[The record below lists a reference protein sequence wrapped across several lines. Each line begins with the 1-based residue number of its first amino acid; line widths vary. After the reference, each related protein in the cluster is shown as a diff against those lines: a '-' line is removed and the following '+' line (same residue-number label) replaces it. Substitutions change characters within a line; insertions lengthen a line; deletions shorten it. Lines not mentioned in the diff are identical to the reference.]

1 MTYTPNSHYS
11 MFLDYFGQTHTFH
24 TFDDKIKN
32 KKLIRQLHG
41 TIEEHFD
48 ELAELNS
55 KGAGV
60 YFTVNKTDLCG
71 RSTKNIKDVRAVFID
86 LDGTPLPT
94 KFDVIPNIVV
104 NTSRNKFHCYW
115 IVKDMPLES
124 FELYQEALATK
135 FNSDPKV
142 KDLRVKMYS

>member
-1 MTYTPNSHYS
+1 MRMTYTPNSHYS
-11 MFLDYFGQTHTFH
+11 MFLDYFGQTHTFQ

-104 NTSRNKFHCYW
+104 NTSLNKFHCYW
-115 IVKDMPLES
+115 IVSLKSPSEYTLMSLMIYTL
-124 FELYQEALATK
+124 FFVRT
-135 FNSDPKV
+135 
-142 KDLRVKMYS
+142 M